1 MRILLLTTG
10 LKLGGA
16 ERQVADLASQF
27 TALGHNVAVVSLTL
41 AQEIE
46 LPPGVTLF
54 RVDLRKAPLQFLFTL
69 RAVRKWVED
78 WCPDIVHAHM
88 FHANIF
94 ARLMRAQRSTGNRI
108 PVVCTA
114 HSLREGGW
122 LRMLAYRLTDRWC
135 ALTTHVSAEGRQY
148 MLDVHATTADRIR
161 VMPNGIDTDRFR
173 PDPNAR
179 IQTRRALGLGP
190 DSRILLNVGRLVP
203 EKAQQHLI
211 EAFAVLRRDPQ
222 VAANTHL
229 LIAGDGPLREALSSH
244 AAALGLSHVVRL
256 LGPCSNVPEL
266 MNASDVFVLSSVLE
280 GLPLVVA
287 EALACETAVVA
298 TDVSGIRS
306 LLAASGTI
314 VAPANIGELAT
325 AMRMALRER
334 QDVASGRAHVVATY
348 GLPHVAMQWI
358 QFYQDLSGAGGRSPG
373 DVSCQGAGH
382 A

>member
-16 ERQVADLASQF
+16 ERQVADLARQF
-27 TALGHNVAVVSLTL
+27 IALGHEVAVVSLNL

-54 RVDLRKAPLQFLFTL
+54 RVDLRKAPLKFLLTL
-69 RAVRKWVED
+69 RTVRNWVRE
-78 WCPDIVHAHM
+78 WRPDIVHAHM

-94 ARLMRAQRSTGNRI
+94 ARLMRPRRPTGNRI

-122 LRMLAYRLTDRWC
+122 LRMLAYRLTDQWC
-135 ALTTHVSAEGRQY
+135 ALTTHVSTEGRQY

-179 IQTRRALGLGP
+179 LQTRRVLGLGP

-203 EKAQQHLI
+203 EKAQQYLI
-211 EAFAVLRRDPQ
+211 EAFAQLRRDPQ
-222 VAANTHL
+222 TAADTHL
-229 LIAGDGPLREALSSH
+229 LIAGDGPLREALSRQV
-244 AAALGLSHVVRL
+244 AALGLSHVIRL

-298 TDVSGIRS
+298 TDVSGVRS

-314 VAPANIGELAT
+314 VAPANIEELAA
-325 AMRMALRER
+325 AMHTALRVR

-348 GLPHVAMQWI
+348 GLTYVATKWI
-358 QFYQDLSGAGGRSPG
+358 QLYQNLSAAQGRSP
-373 DVSCQGAGH
+373 DELSCQEAGH